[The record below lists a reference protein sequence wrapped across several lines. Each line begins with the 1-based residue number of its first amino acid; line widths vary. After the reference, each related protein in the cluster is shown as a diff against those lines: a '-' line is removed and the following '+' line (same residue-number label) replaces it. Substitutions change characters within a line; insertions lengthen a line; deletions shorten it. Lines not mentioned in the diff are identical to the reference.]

1 MANFSSADEVIIV
14 GRLGAPHGVRGEV
27 HIHSYTTPAENLL
40 TYQPWLFRRRPLGRN
55 ANKRSYVSAADQEGG
70 QKGGDQWYSLEV
82 SELRSHQDHYLGRI
96 SGFAEREQVAELKG
110 LQIGVPRRQL
120 PDPDDDEFYWR
131 DLIGA
136 QVIDQADR
144 VLGQVAGLLE
154 TGVHDVLRVRPEA
167 SGAGE
172 ILIPFVKA
180 YVLSVSREQI
190 RVDWDPQWLS

>member
-1 MANFSSADEVIIV
+1 M
-14 GRLGAPHGVRGEV
+14 
-27 HIHSYTTPAENLL
+27 
-40 TYQPWLFRRRPLGRN
+40 
-55 ANKRSYVSAADQEGG
+55 
-70 QKGGDQWYSLEV
+70 
-82 SELRSHQDHYLGRI
+82 
-96 SGFAEREQVAELKG
+96 
-110 LQIGVPRRQL
+110 PRRQL